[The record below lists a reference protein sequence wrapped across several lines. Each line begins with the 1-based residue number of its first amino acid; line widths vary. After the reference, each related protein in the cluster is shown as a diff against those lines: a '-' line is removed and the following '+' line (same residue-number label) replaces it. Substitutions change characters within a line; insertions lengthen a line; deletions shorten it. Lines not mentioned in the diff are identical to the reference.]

1 MKSVVM
7 PPTLD
12 RQQSRDLRREPYP
25 DQQRV
30 FGNARHEAVGL
41 VVRSGFDS
49 AANGDDEFRLIP
61 TGVRFGEGQL
71 SYARAAHGP
80 KPAVREQEN
89 ARFVAV
95 RRLLAGLLQMR
106 AAAYSPAYPASS

>member
-1 MKSVVM
+1 MKSVAM
-7 PPTLD
+7 LPTLD

-61 TGVRFGEGQL
+61 TASALEKA
-71 SYARAAHGP
+71 SYARAAHDRIRP
-80 KPAVREQEN
+80 YE
-89 ARFVAV
+89 
-95 RRLLAGLLQMR
+95 
-106 AAAYSPAYPASS
+106 SSG